1 MKLNHLE
8 ATPSTTP
15 PPDSW
20 KNCLPQ
26 NKSLVPIKAG
36 DFCLKGEI
44 LRDTDEEKKERERRR
59 WRGIGLR
66 VLPDYSGA
74 AGLSPESHHRAETC
88 SVSTR

>member
-44 LRDTDEEKKERERRR
+44 LRDTDEEKKERERERERKKRGERR
-59 WRGIGLR
+59 
-66 VLPDYSGA
+66 
-74 AGLSPESHHRAETC
+74 EKEETAEK
-88 SVSTR
+88 VRHGDTRT